1 MLSAKSRA
9 YCIEDRLACLAVFDS
24 NVPHFFALQERSDYI
39 EFLGSEVLQ
48 RPYLVVQDGKKI
60 IGCGGLNVIAAKNTA
75 FLSWGMV
82 ARKYHGMGVGRFLA
96 QARLDLARSIPQVQT
111 VTLNT
116 SQHTKGFYEKFG
128 FVSTGV
134 TPDGYAPGLDRWD
147 MILKLK

>member
-1 MLSAKSRA
+1 MLSVRSRA

-24 NVPHFFALQERSDYI
+24 NVPHFFALQERPDYI
-39 EFLGSEVLQ
+39 EFLASEVLE
-48 RPYLVVQDGKKI
+48 RPYLVVQDGKEI
-60 IGCGGLNVIAAKNTA
+60 IGCGGLKVIAEKKTA

-82 ARKYHGMGVGRFLA
+82 ASKYHGKGVGRFLA
-96 QARLDLARSIPQVQT
+96 EARLDLAKTIPEVEA

-116 SQHTKGFYEKFG
+116 SQHTRRFYEKFG
-128 FVSTGV
+128 FVSTSV